1 LDTGARKRSIE
12 SDQPWEEA
20 MCLVGPDL
28 IDFIALSTAK
38 KKALMKDLRKRKQ
51 ALRAQLVGV
60 NQSLRRVD
68 RAVKMFEKKS
78 KR

>member
-1 LDTGARKRSIE
+1 
-12 SDQPWEEA
+12 

-38 KKALMKDLRKRKQ
+38 KKTLMKDLRKRKQ

-60 NQSLRRVD
+60 NQSLKRVD